1 MNCNLSVV
9 GILHIQIPDHR
20 QHSLSNGAAD
30 IQMSVCLEREHHKR
44 LLHISLYISVMV
56 RRHNNGTKRSVSVK
70 ANRQEVI
77 VILKHITHHECPHH
91 RSAERRRRD
100 RTCSV
105 SGSRLIHQIPPRNGK
120 AANLIV
126 SRDPANHIII

>member
-1 MNCNLSVV
+1 MNCNLSIV
-9 GILHIQIPDHR
+9 GILHVQIPDHR
-20 QHSLSNGAAD
+20 QRPLSNSAAD
-30 IQMSVCLEREHHKR
+30 IQMSIRLEREHHKR
-44 LLHISLYISVMV
+44 LLHIPLHISVMV
-56 RRHNNGTKRSVSVK
+56 RRHNNGTQRSVSVK

-91 RSAERRRRD
+91 RSAKRRRRD

-105 SGSRLIHQIPPRNGK
+105 SGPRLIHQSSSRHGK

-126 SRDPANHIII
+126 SRDPANHIVI